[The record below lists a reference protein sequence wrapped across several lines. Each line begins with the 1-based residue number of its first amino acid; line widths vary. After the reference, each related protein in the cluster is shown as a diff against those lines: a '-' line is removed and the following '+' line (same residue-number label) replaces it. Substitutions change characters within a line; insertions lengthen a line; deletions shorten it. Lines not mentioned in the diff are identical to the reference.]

1 MTSEETLKLQI
12 AIAVAAD
19 AFAARR
25 RREEREYRDM
35 QCWGPLLTKGQYAMM
50 NRRVDC
56 IMISTPES
64 AASAAAA
71 TAWNKHVIAKTDAEQ
86 VLKMTPFSYCYSQP
100 QKKRETQ

>member
-12 AIAVAAD
+12 ATAVAAD

-35 QCWGPLLTKGQYAMM
+35 QGWGPLLTKGQYAMM

-56 IMISTPES
+56 IMRTTPES
-64 AASAAAA
+64 VASAAAA
-71 TAWNKHVIAKTDAEQ
+71 SAWNLHVIANA
-86 VLKMTPFSYCYSQP
+86 
-100 QKKRETQ
+100 R